1 MAITF
6 QKLTRPSMRKLGA
19 GDAITEHG
27 ITFARLANGD
37 GVFSVNI
44 MVDRQ
49 RVHRVIGRESEGVTR
64 SQAERFI
71 EQTRTAARE
80 GRLTLPKGR
89 KVALGFSQAAEL
101 YLARQKEEGGRN
113 LYRKRQQ
120 LTQHLLP
127 FFGPMPLSNISS
139 FDVARYRKR
148 REDHGVSFSTIN
160 RELAVL
166 SHLLNKAV
174 EWGWITHRPA
184 RVTRYKEDKGRI
196 EYLTPDQCAALVEA
210 AKADQNPH
218 VYPFIVI
225 GLSTA
230 MRKSEILSIRKEHVD
245 LDRRRIFIPEAK
257 AGSRDQPITEELRD
271 FLDRHIKA
279 LPKGTEWLFPQ
290 IGSRTGHV
298 VDIRKAFRRSVVRA
312 GMNPD
317 KVLRHTLR
325 HTAITHLVQA
335 GVDLPTVQKISG
347 HKTMSMVAR
356 YAHAN
361 GAHIDAA
368 MSKLEGRLVLGVTP
382 SSDEKPSPVTQEL
395 HQPGGRAAG

>member
-1 MAITF
+1 
-6 QKLTRPSMRKLGA
+6 MRKLGA
-19 GDAITEHG
+19 GDTITEHG
-27 ITFARLANGD
+27 ITFSRLGNGD

-89 KVALGFSQAAEL
+89 KVALAFAQAAEL

-127 FFGPMPLSNISS
+127 FFGPMPLSKISS

-184 RVTRYKEDKGRI
+184 RITRYKEDKGRI
-196 EYLTPDQCAALVEA
+196 EYLTPDQCVALVDA

-230 MRKSEILSIRKEHVD
+230 MRKSEILSIRREHVD

-257 AGSRDQPITEELRD
+257 AGSRDQPITEELRN
-271 FLDRHIKA
+271 FLDRHIEV

-368 MSKLEGRLVLGVTP
+368 MNKLEGRLVLGVTP
-382 SSDEKPSPVTQEL
+382 SSDENPSPVTQEL
-395 HQPGGRAAG
+395 HQPRERAAG